1 MSDRPDPFLRLL
13 RVVQQFDES
22 HVDDPA
28 AEVTQQLLGLD
39 LAGKV
44 KPRETIAITA
54 GSRGV
59 ANIAE
64 ITKAI
69 VDHVK
74 ALDCQPIIV
83 PAMGSHGGAT
93 AEGQVAILEK
103 LGITEASCG
112 CSIRSN
118 METVEVCQSKQGF
131 PVLID
136 REAMQC
142 DHIIIANRIKAH
154 TSIAG
159 DLESGLVKMMLIGLG
174 KHQGAKIYH
183 QAMSDYSFA
192 EIATGIAA
200 DVIIHGKVLAAV
212 GVVENGYDQTAAV
225 EAFLPGEMIAGE
237 KRLLKL
243 SKQLMPRLPFDDID
257 LLLIDRMG
265 KDISGTGIDT
275 NVIGRKSN
283 DNVAMGDE
291 VPSVKRIMLRS
302 LTPASRG
309 NANGIGMA
317 EFCHSRILD
326 GIDLEAM
333 KTNAITALHPTA
345 ARIPIAFDTDRAMI
359 EAAASTVGLTPLAQ
373 QRFVWIRDTLH
384 LSEFYCSEAFEEI
397 IDGDLRLSIILR
409 KELSFDAD
417 ENLAWEL

>member
-1 MSDRPDPFLRLL
+1 MPDRPAPFLKLL
-13 RVVQQFDES
+13 RVTQQFDES
-22 HVDDPA
+22 HVDQPGTEVA
-28 AEVTQQLLGLD
+28 QKLAELN
-39 LAGKV
+39 LASKV
-44 KPRETIAITA
+44 KPRDTIAITA
-54 GSRGV
+54 GSRGI

-74 ALDCQPIIV
+74 SLNCQPIIV

-103 LGITEASCG
+103 LGITEVSCG
-112 CSIRSN
+112 CSIRSS
-118 METVEVCQSKQGF
+118 MQTEEVCQSQQGF
-131 PVLID
+131 PVFID

-142 DHIIIANRIKAH
+142 DHIIVANRIKAH

-174 KHQGAKIYH
+174 KHEGAKIYH
-183 QAMSDYSFA
+183 QAMADYSFA

-200 DVIIHGKVLAAV
+200 EVIRHGKILAAV
-212 GVVENGYDQTAAV
+212 GVVENGYDQTAMI

-237 KRLLKL
+237 KTLLKL
-243 SKQLMPRLPFDDID
+243 SKRLMPRLPFDDID
-257 LLLIDRMG
+257 LLLVDRMG

-283 DNVAMGDE
+283 DNVAIGDE
-291 VPSVKRIMLRS
+291 VPRIKRIMVRS
-302 LTPASRG
+302 LTPESRG

-317 EFCHSRILD
+317 EFCHNRILD
-326 GIDLEAM
+326 GIDLKAM

-345 ARIPIAFDTDRAMI
+345 ARIPIAFDSDKAMI
-359 EAAASTVGLTPLAQ
+359 IAAASTVGLTPLAEQ
-373 QRFVWIRDTLH
+373 NFVWIRDTLH
-384 LSEFYCSEAFEEI
+384 LSEFFCSQAYESLILCDDRLEIVSREEMT
-397 IDGDLRLSIILR
+397 
-409 KELSFDAD
+409 FDVD
-417 ENLAWEL
+417 DNLGWTF

>member
-1 MSDRPDPFLRLL
+1 MSVRPAPFFNLL
-13 RVVQQFDES
+13 RVTQQFDGS
-22 HVDDPA
+22 HVADPA
-28 AEVTQQLLGLD
+28 AEVTQELTALR
-39 LAGKV
+39 LADKV

-54 GSRGV
+54 GSRGI

-74 ALDCQPIIV
+74 VLGCQPIIV

-93 AEGQVAILEK
+93 AAGQVAILEK
-103 LGITEASCG
+103 LGITETSCG
-112 CSIRSN
+112 CSIRSS
-118 METVEVCQSKQGF
+118 METVEVCRSKLGF
-131 PVLID
+131 PVFID

-183 QAMSDYSFA
+183 QAMADYSFA
-192 EIATGIAA
+192 EIAAGIAA
-200 DVIIHGKVLAAV
+200 DVIDRGKVLAAV
-212 GVVENGYDQTAAV
+212 GLVENGYDQTAAV

-237 KRLLKL
+237 KRLLNL
-243 SKQLMPRLPFDDID
+243 SKRLMPRLPFDDID
-257 LLLIDRMG
+257 LLLVDRIG
-265 KDISGTGIDT
+265 KNISGTGIDT
-275 NVIGRKSN
+275 NVVGRKSN
-283 DNVAMGDE
+283 DNVAMGNE
-291 VPSVKRIMLRS
+291 VPRVKRIMVRS
-302 LTPASRG
+302 LTPESRG

-333 KTNAITALHPTA
+333 RTNAITALHPTA
-345 ARIPIAFDTDRAMI
+345 ARIPISFATDRAMI

-373 QRFVWIRDTLH
+373 QKFVWIRDTLH
-384 LSEFYCSEAFEEI
+384 LSEFYCSEAYEKLVASDARLRIVTREEMI
-397 IDGDLRLSIILR
+397 
-409 KELSFDAD
+409 FDEDA
-417 ENLAWEL
+417 NLGWKF